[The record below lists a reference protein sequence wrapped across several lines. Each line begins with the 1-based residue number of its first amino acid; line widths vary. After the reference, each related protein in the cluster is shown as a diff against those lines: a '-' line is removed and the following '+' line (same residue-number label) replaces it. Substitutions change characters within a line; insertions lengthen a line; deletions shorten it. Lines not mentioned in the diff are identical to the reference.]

1 MKRIPESIHS
11 IVDDN
16 GDIRHPDDIGYFD
29 AVSTTPRHA
38 EYSRDEA
45 VVTDSDQA
53 YEDDGLDAMLH
64 LEAERDA
71 VEHGL
76 RTIQIAPMEARVTA
90 PEGVSVNLAD
100 RALYLLESLE
110 NYSAYNSRRSFIHKL
125 EAQLRAPKLDPKE
138 RARIQHSIATATTNM
153 RQLELKAHTAFDAGY
168 GLDAMAERPEL
179 VTSDNGFPMSKQD
192 VTDLGVQARRA
203 FRTEFTAFDIHDD
216 HVGDPNDQLYDIGQK
231 REAFR
236 KTLGRQ
242 LSPNDYR

>member
-29 AVSTTPRHA
+29 AVGTTPRHA
-38 EYSRDEA
+38 DYSRDEA
-45 VVTDSDQA
+45 AVTDRDRA

-71 VEHGL
+71 VDHGL
-76 RTIQIAPMEARVTA
+76 RTIQIAPVEARITT
-90 PEGVSVNLAD
+90 PEGVSVNLGE
-100 RALYLLESLE
+100 RAVYLLQSLE

-125 EAQLRAPKLDPKE
+125 ESRLRASNLDPKE
-138 RARIQHSIATATTNM
+138 RASIVRSIAKATANM
-153 RQLELKAHTAFDAGY
+153 REFESKAHAAFDVGY
-168 GLDAMAERPEL
+168 GLNAMAERPEQL
-179 VTSDNGFPMSKQD
+179 TGDNGFPMSKQD
-192 VTDLGVQARRA
+192 VADLGVQARRA

-216 HVGDPNDQLYDIGQK
+216 HEGDPNDQLYDIGQK

-242 LSPNDYR
+242 LPPNDYR